1 MSHYREKGLL
11 QSVKNILNIL
21 RNSVSVTVATFREMQ
36 IFIEME

>member
-11 QSVKNILNIL
+11 QSVKNILNFL